1 MPIPLSLC
9 AEFLQ
14 SKCEAVDSGNEQL
27 QRIRAALEEIQ
38 PFNHLGASF
47 SSLHPLETSS
57 TTTTTSDSGL
67 FDFDVDFTVPGA
79 VV

>member
-27 QRIRAALEEIQ
+27 QKMRAALEAIQ
-38 PFNHLGASF
+38 PYNQLGASF
-47 SSLHPLETSS
+47 SSLHPSGTPS
-57 TTTTTSDSGL
+57 TTAIASDNGI
-67 FDFDVDFTVPGA
+67 FDFVAEFTAQGA
-79 VV
+79 T